1 MNLVHYLT
9 RKDEGSP
16 HTALFWQMFDKDHA
30 VVRIGNDKFID
41 LNKQD
46 TIELYD
52 LSRDKAESENL
63 AKAQPEK
70 LRQMQEVLDAWTSQL
85 EPARFDPLGT

>member
-16 HTALFWQMFDKDHA
+16 HTALFWQMFYIDHA
-30 VVRIGNDKFID
+30 VVRLGNDKFID

-46 TIELYD
+46 TIALYD

-63 AKAQPEK
+63 ATAHSEK
-70 LRQMQEVLDAWTSQL
+70 LHQLQEIREAWTS
-85 EPARFDPLGT
+85 